1 MAMREL
7 LTVAQAAEAL
17 QCSEDT
23 VRRLIRAGQLPS
35 VNVSARLTR
44 IDPAD
49 VQIYIESRK
58 RKVTAL
64 QQQQKRGRRRA
75 EAPRGGLNNSGYWP
89 GMKVV

>member
-1 MAMREL
+1 MAREL
-7 LTVAQAAEAL
+7 WTVGQAAAAM

-44 IDPAD
+44 IDPDD
-49 VQIYIESRK
+49 VSRYIESRTV
-58 RKVTAL
+58 RVTAL
-64 QQQQKRGRRRA
+64 QVKQRRTR
-75 EAPRGGLNNSGYWP
+75 EKPRGGLNNSGYWP

>member
-1 MAMREL
+1 MSREL
-7 LTVAQAAEAL
+7 WTVAQTAAAL

-23 VRRLIRAGQLPS
+23 VRRLIRSGQLPS

-49 VQIYIESRK
+49 VSRYIESRTV
-58 RKVTAL
+58 RVNAL
-64 QQQQKRGRRRA
+64 KGKQRRTR
-75 EAPRGGLNNSGYWP
+75 EKPRGGLNNSGYWP